1 MPTQD
6 TTREDAMARQY
17 SAHFVD
23 YRDYVFAVAVFE
35 FDNDDQAIAHAH
47 RIDVPGIAT
56 GFDVWNEN
64 RPIYR
69 HRQQGRSAAH
79 GSPQGAKAIR
89 STGGGI
95 GQ

>member
-1 MPTQD
+1 
-6 TTREDAMARQY
+6 MAKQY

-23 YRDYVFAVAVFE
+23 HRDNVFAVAVFE

-47 RIDVPGIAT
+47 RIDVPSIAA

-69 HRQQGRSAAH
+69 HR
-79 GSPQGAKAIR
+79 
-89 STGGGI
+89 
-95 GQ
+95 